1 MARLLWLA
9 QVLREAGLTVHEL
22 PGWKTRGKGDG
33 FGPIRG
39 ITCHATAGS
48 IHSTDSGELRTL
60 VRGRPGLSGPIAQLY
75 LSRSG
80 DWHVVASGRCNH
92 NFVGWAGP
100 NRGFG
105 NSSLLGIE
113 AQHSNRDSE
122 PWTERQYESYV
133 RGVAALARRLD
144 VPVTR
149 IGGHKEH
156 QPAPAPKDKSSK
168 TDPTFVMKRFRE
180 DVTKALGGKLI
191 GEDVDDMTP
200 EQAKQLRD
208 SHFVLAQGV
217 PSPTGAGR
225 VPLHVWAGW
234 MTGAVKALATAVSH
248 IDEETR
254 KQLQKDLAAIGDQ
267 IEGVPG
273 EVLAA
278 TGAGETP
285 EQIAARLRE
294 ILGDRAADVGALL
307 VDG

>member
-9 QVLREAGLTVHEL
+9 QVLRDAGLAVHEV
-22 PGWKTRGKGDG
+22 PGWKTRGGSLG
-33 FGPIRG
+33 AVRG

-48 IHSTDSGELRTL
+48 RESTDEDEIGVLLRGSSTA
-60 VRGRPGLSGPIAQLY
+60 PPPIAQLY
-75 LSRSG
+75 LSRTG
-80 DWHVVASGRCNH
+80 HWHVVAAGRCNH
-92 NFVGWAGP
+92 NRVGWSGP

-105 NSSLLGIE
+105 NSVLLGIE

-122 PWTERQYESYV
+122 QWTERQYASYV

-144 VPVTR
+144 IPVDR
-149 IGGHKEH
+149 IAGHKEH
-156 QPAPAPKDKSSK
+156 QPAPAPKGQKSTK
-168 TDPTFVMKRFRE
+168 TDPTFSMRRFRD
-180 DVTKALGGKLI
+180 DVSAALGGAKI
-191 GEDVDDMTP
+191 GEDVEDMTP

-225 VPLHVWAGW
+225 VPLHVWAAW
-234 MTGAVKALATAVSH
+234 MTGAVKALASAVSH

-254 KQLQKDLAAIGDQ
+254 KQLQKDLDEIGSQ
-267 IEGVPG
+267 IDGVPG

-278 TGAGETP
+278 VGAGDTA

-294 ILGDRAADVGALL
+294 LLGDRAAEVGELL

>member
-9 QVLREAGLTVHEL
+9 QVLRDAGLTVHEV
-22 PGWKTRGKGDG
+22 PGWKTRGGSLG
-33 FGPIRG
+33 TIRG

-48 IHSTDSGELRTL
+48 ADSTDSGEIHTL
-60 VRGRPGLSGPIAQLY
+60 LHGSATAPPPIAQLY
-75 LSRSG
+75 LSRTG
-80 DWHVVASGRCNH
+80 DWHVVASGKCNH
-92 NFVGWAGP
+92 NKVGWAGP

-105 NSSLLGIE
+105 NSVLLGIE
-113 AQHSNRDSE
+113 AQHSNRDGE
-122 PWTERQYESYV
+122 EWTERQYASYV

-144 VPVTR
+144 IPVSR
-149 IGGHKEH
+149 IAGHKEH
-156 QPAPAPKDKSSK
+156 QPKPAPKGEKSTK
-168 TDPTFVMKRFRE
+168 TDPTFSMRRFRD
-180 DVTKALGGKLI
+180 DVTKALAGAKI
-191 GEDVDDMTP
+191 GEDVEDMTP
-200 EQAKQLRD
+200 EQARQLRD

-234 MTGAVKALATAVSH
+234 MTGAVKALAGAVSH
-248 IDEETR
+248 IDDETR
-254 KQLQKDLAAIGDQ
+254 KQLQKDLDAIGAQ

-278 TGAGETP
+278 VGAGETP

-294 ILGDRAADVGALL
+294 VLGDRAAEVGALL